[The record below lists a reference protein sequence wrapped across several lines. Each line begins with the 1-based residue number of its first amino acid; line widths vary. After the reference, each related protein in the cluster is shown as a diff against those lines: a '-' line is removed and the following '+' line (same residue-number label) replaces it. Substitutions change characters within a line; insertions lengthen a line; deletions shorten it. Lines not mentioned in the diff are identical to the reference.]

1 MMSNTPHHRP
11 PYADSRERL
20 LVRMA
25 RQQRTRPEQATSPGV
40 SRGPGQ
46 VVQTDPSLLSL
57 PGRCLHRGL
66 PGGVQEATCR
76 TLLKGGRHPA
86 DITA

>member
-1 MMSNTPHHRP
+1 MMINTTPPRRP

-46 VVQTDPSLLSL
+46 VVQTDPNLLSL
-57 PGRCLHRGL
+57 PGRCLDRGL
-66 PGGVQEATCR
+66 PGGVQEAR
-76 TLLKGGRHPA
+76 GLQNPSLKPTR
-86 DITA
+86 